1 MPFPVVQI
9 PIKYDGLDA
18 DRSEI
23 ALIELGESLQGAGKL
38 IRSAGNVVFYE
49 RRSIQLKVFAAPPRS
64 GTYEIVAWLVKLQP
78 VLPIFVDEATKAIEG
93 LVNYAVSRFTRK
105 TEAAD
110 KSLETAQIA
119 LREMGATT
127 RFAIEFVT
135 RMAEWQRGSAR
146 QFVAPIGESCLTA
159 QIGHSE
165 HGAIAFDQNDRDAI
179 ESPEPVAIGEEATY
193 ELLISELDL
202 KNRSCKFQ
210 IRGQSEDKR
219 FPGTITDP
227 MIITPS
233 NPYSEALSERRWL
246 KVKGKPEI

>member
-127 RFAIEFVT
+127 RFAIELL
-135 RMAEWQRGSAR
+135 REWRNGKEGLLGNLLLQLGR
-146 QFVAPIGESCLTA
+146 VA
-159 QIGHSE
+159 
-165 HGAIAFDQNDRDAI
+165 
-179 ESPEPVAIGEEATY
+179 
-193 ELLISELDL
+193 
-202 KNRSCKFQ
+202 
-210 IRGQSEDKR
+210 
-219 FPGTITDP
+219 
-227 MIITPS
+227 
-233 NPYSEALSERRWL
+233 
-246 KVKGKPEI
+246 